1 MKTIHFHLISD
12 STGETVSSVARAAI
26 AQFEDINN
34 REHIWSL
41 VRTRAQLDRVI
52 AAIELQPG
60 PVLYTLVDQDLREQL
75 KNRCLKLELPCI
87 PILAPVIRELSGYL
101 QQETA
106 ALPGKQYEM
115 NEKYFSRVEAINF
128 TLAHD
133 DGQSTWDVNE
143 ADIVLVGCSRTSKSP
158 TCVYLAYRG
167 FKAAN
172 VPFIPQTTVP
182 KALLEAT
189 TPLIVGLTINP
200 ERLVEIRKSRL
211 QSLNQ
216 EETGHYIDMEQVIDE
231 ITEAR
236 KFFRQQK
243 WPIIDV
249 TRRSVEET
257 AATII
262 QYFHQRFER
271 DSSIANEGE

>member
-26 AQFEDINN
+26 AQFEGIDA
-34 REHIWSL
+34 REHIWAL
-41 VRTRAQLDRVI
+41 IRTKSQLEKTLATI
-52 AAIELQPG
+52 KNNPG
-60 PVLYTLVDQDLREQL
+60 PILYTVVDLELREQL
-75 KNRCLKLELPCI
+75 KSWSLKQELPCI
-87 PILAPVIRELSGYL
+87 PILAPVIRELSSYL

-106 ALPGKQYEM
+106 ALPGKQYEL
-115 NEKYFSRVEAINF
+115 NEQYFSRVEAINF

-143 ADIVLVGCSRTSKSP
+143 ADIVIVGASRTSKSP

-167 FKAAN
+167 FRAAN
-172 VPFIPQTTVP
+172 VPYIPGTHVP
-182 KALLEAT
+182 QALLEAT
-189 TPLIVGLTINP
+189 KPLIVGLTINP

-211 QSLNQ
+211 QFLNQ
-216 EETGHYIDMEQVIDE
+216 NDEGHYTEIEQVIDE
-231 ITEAR
+231 MNESK

-243 WPIIDV
+243 WPVVDV

-257 AATII
+257 AAIVI
-262 QYFHQRFER
+262 QHFHARAE
-271 DSSIANEGE
+271 AKLNG